1 MARFE
6 AAVVRRL
13 IEGYGGA
20 TDEVRVP
27 ARREHVQALQVKR
40 ASVHRRRQKAP
51 ECAKVS
57 LPIPA
62 AVAGL
67 ASRTHKY
74 RTPPVGGSPFPPT
87 FVRVRVERSAASV
100 PPTMSSDSS
109 SFSSDEMS
117 EDGYSFVFPRHSKRE
132 YLLAQ
137 IRQKNAII
145 ESLLKQVRVGPN
157 AAGASR
163 LPTLATLCAMLTC
176 RLRAAA
182 FHRFTTRISPR
193 RCRSLRTGWRRP
205 RRTRTTRT

>member
-1 MARFE
+1 
-6 AAVVRRL
+6 
-13 IEGYGGA
+13 
-20 TDEVRVP
+20 
-27 ARREHVQALQVKR
+27 
-40 ASVHRRRQKAP
+40 
-51 ECAKVS
+51 
-57 LPIPA
+57 
-62 AVAGL
+62 
-67 ASRTHKY
+67 
-74 RTPPVGGSPFPPT
+74 
-87 FVRVRVERSAASV
+87 
-100 PPTMSSDSS
+100 MSSDSS

-193 RCRSLRTGWRRP
+193 RCRSLRTGWRRR